1 MATTMTG
8 SITTT
13 TTMTDSALIASNR
26 VEGTE
31 VFDTTGKRVGAIKHL
46 VIDKASGRV
55 VYTVASFGGFLGMG
69 AEEFT
74 IPWNALRYDTRL
86 GGYVTTIT
94 PDQLRD
100 SPRFA
105 RGADPDEVDFWS
117 DRAREQSLYDH
128 YGSPYYWIE

>member
-1 MATTMTG
+1 MATTTATRSMTNA
-8 SITTT
+8 
-13 TTMTDSALIASNR
+13 TDSALIASNR

-31 VFDTTGKRVGAIKHL
+31 VFDTTGKRVGSIKHL
-46 VIDKASGRV
+46 VVDKASGRV
-55 VYTVASFGGFLGMG
+55 VYTVASFGGILGMG
-69 AEEFT
+69 TEEFT

-105 RGADPDEVDFWS
+105 RSADADDDVRFWS

-128 YGSPYYWIE
+128 YGSPYYWTE